1 MLFWLQER
9 ERLARANRGEED
21 GANHVEKA
29 AAGLQVQSLL
39 SCAKGLL
46 HTPETV
52 VSRHLPVVT
61 CCSQT
66 LANARPTPCHPTHG
80 TPCQTPCP
88 PHASPMPAP
97 CPPHAHPMPAHVNP
111 MPTSRQP
118 YANLMPT
125 LCHANAMPCQPYG
138 MPTLCQPLA
147 MPTPCYLAA
156 VILPLML
163 ADLCRIHQLSLQAFH
178 IWRDQRIL
186 SFPSTLQ
193 SVKPAVIIIDHS
205 GRWG

>member
-21 GANHVEKA
+21 GTNHVEKA

-88 PHASPMPAP
+88 PHA
-97 CPPHAHPMPAHVNP
+97 HPMPTSCQPYANLTPTLCQPHANPMPCQRYAMPAVWHANP
-111 MPTSRQP
+111 MPTSCN
-118 YANLMPT
+118 ANPMLSCCCHSATHACRLMQNTSAIPASLSHLERSAHT
-125 LCHANAMPCQPYG
+125 EFPINLAVCQ
-138 MPTLCQPLA
+138 TS
-147 MPTPCYLAA
+147 CYYY
-156 VILPLML
+156 
-163 ADLCRIHQLSLQAFH
+163 
-178 IWRDQRIL
+178 
-186 SFPSTLQ
+186 
-193 SVKPAVIIIDHS
+193 
-205 GRWG
+205 